1 MALGKQAK
9 ILSARQID
17 LVDHF
22 LSQSYTPVRDRL
34 IFLLSVR
41 AGLRAK
47 EIAELRW
54 SMVTDAE
61 GNIAAEIALPNRAS
75 KGRTGG
81 RVIPMH
87 SALRALLIQWRDE
100 QKPRSF
106 YVVSTQRSSRTTAQ
120 TVVSMFH
127 RWYRDLGLDASSHSG
142 RRTAITSWARRIST
156 VGGSLRDVQ
165 FLAGH
170 SSLSTTQKYIEP
182 SADAR
187 RKVVELN

>member
-1 MALGKQAK
+1 MAIGKQAK

-17 LVDHF
+17 LVQHF
-22 LSQSYTPVRDRL
+22 LSQTYNPIRDQL

-47 EIAELRW
+47 EVAELTW
-54 SMVTDAE
+54 AMVTDVE
-61 GNIAAEIALPNRAS
+61 GNIATDIAIPNRAS
-75 KGRTGG
+75 KGKRGG

-87 SALRALLIQWRDE
+87 PAIRALLIRWRDA

-142 RRTAITSWARRIST
+142 RRTAITGWARKIST

-165 FLAGH
+165 ALAGH
-170 SSLSTTQKYIEP
+170 SSLSMTQKYIDHSP
-182 SADAR
+182 DAQKR
-187 RKVVELN
+187 VIELS